1 MQMQTCFLVAVQ
13 SVLGFYHRFLRITL
27 ALMDFPSTIRFIA
40 QASEVSCGF
49 ILLGYVSRIFNILG
63 LILILFFTLKIYRIS
78 HPNSKA
84 LKHFPPYYP
93 PPRSPP
99 APAPAPAPKIHHA
112 VDADIPK
119 PSSRKKSQMEDT
131 LDDKEDHVED
141 EVFDVMALRN
151 LVKFERQRF
160 SAACA
165 EIENERI
172 AAASAAEEAMAMIL
186 RLQNEKSAIEIQANQ
201 FRRMMDQKQD
211 YDNEV
216 IDNLRWSIV
225 HHENQKSLLEEQL
238 AIYREKLR
246 QFLTDD
252 EIDLLDGSDNPRGGF
267 LDFAIEY
274 DVDNADVDD
283 PGSGP
288 DNVYSE
294 NDDDHSRNAYS
305 ENNDNDEDHAR
316 NAFSEYDDNDDDD
329 AGNASSENDVDAG
342 NVSSENDLD
351 AGNASSE
358 ADNDDD
364 RHHA

>member
-40 QASEVSCGF
+40 QASE
-49 ILLGYVSRIFNILG
+49 
-63 LILILFFTLKIYRIS
+63 IYRIS